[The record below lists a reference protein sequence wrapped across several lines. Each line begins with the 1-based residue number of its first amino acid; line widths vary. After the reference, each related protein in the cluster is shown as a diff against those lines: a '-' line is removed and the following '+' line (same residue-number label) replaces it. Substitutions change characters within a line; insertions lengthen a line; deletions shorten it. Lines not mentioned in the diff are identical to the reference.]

1 MGCPLSPG
9 AARSS
14 PYSQA
19 ASESHG
25 RTLTRSALH
34 EPRPRAVKGFQQ
46 MLLAAV
52 PNSDPDQAGRNSGSE
67 KQVQKIRVLA
77 DENEALRLRMP

>member
-1 MGCPLSPG
+1 
-9 AARSS
+9 
-14 PYSQA
+14 
-19 ASESHG
+19 
-25 RTLTRSALH
+25 
-34 EPRPRAVKGFQQ
+34 